1 MSFTPRIT
9 KLNNG
14 LQIPTVGLGCW
25 QIRDKSKMKEL
36 VKLAIKVGYRHID
49 TATSYTNED
58 AIGDALEEVFAD
70 ESYGVT
76 RKDIWVTSK
85 LSFAEHGYENAINAV
100 EKSLSKLKLDYIDL
114 YIIHFPGSS
123 GRAVDDP
130 ELPSLRKASWLGLE
144 EMHKRG
150 KVRAIGVSN
159 YQIRHLDELMK
170 YATITPVV
178 NQCEFHPLLIS
189 TELRAHTKKLGINFE
204 AYSSLVTFS
213 SRGHHLPFIYPE
225 KIFDSER
232 NRNIQINPTIQ
243 DFELKKSTTIER
255 KISLSAQNS
264 TDTGKLTKINEN
276 HTTNLAEKSLE
287 SSSEKNTNEYQIQGT
302 EEYTKGY
309 ELPENPELKGDLNK
323 ENSQD
328 IDEIPMALI
337 DSDVKSL
344 PVKDTPILETV
355 YVVSSHEPKILE
367 QKPHLPRNIRKGRE
381 ERGLLFQKTKQFA
394 TKKKTSDSAELEIDS
409 TDFKHNQKSEQASI
423 KADES
428 YPSSTSNSKI
438 NSEKDLSLSFS
449 VNNNDS
455 RVFQISKINTEDKES
470 KYVIHTSYN
479 LENSRNKQD
488 SVDTSYDQPNIPS
501 DKHQNPPKFKKHAH
515 LNSDQEKPKNF
526 RGASGINSNTPAYGV
541 SERTK
546 EIASNQ
552 SLTNISNIKQP
563 INHNSELFKADET
576 YSLNKKQPDW
586 ITSSIYGFDISLLAQ
601 ILSTHPSQHCQ
612 KFEIAID
619 DIMFLGY
626 PVHDTTSDK
635 GDIYQDE
642 KTTRKS
648 HQTQSKLRGTL

>member
-204 AYSSLVTFS
+204 AYSSLGEGNLVNGNYTFEELDTIARAHGAS
-213 SRGHHLPFIYPE
+213 IAQILLCWGMQQGAIVLP
-225 KIFDSER
+225 K
-232 NRNIQINPTIQ
+232 
-243 DFELKKSTTIER
+243 
-255 KISLSAQNS
+255 
-264 TDTGKLTKINEN
+264 
-276 HTTNLAEKSLE
+276 
-287 SSSEKNTNEYQIQGT
+287 SSSEARLI
-302 EEYTKGY
+302 
-309 ELPENPELKGDLNK
+309 ENFE
-323 ENSQD
+323 
-328 IDEIPMALI
+328 
-337 DSDVKSL
+337 
-344 PVKDTPILETV
+344 
-355 YVVSSHEPKILE
+355 
-367 QKPHLPRNIRKGRE
+367 
-381 ERGLLFQKTKQFA
+381 
-394 TKKKTSDSAELEIDS
+394 
-409 TDFKHNQKSEQASI
+409 
-423 KADES
+423 
-428 YPSSTSNSKI
+428 
-438 NSEKDLSLSFS
+438 
-449 VNNNDS
+449 
-455 RVFQISKINTEDKES
+455 
-470 KYVIHTSYN
+470 
-479 LENSRNKQD
+479 
-488 SVDTSYDQPNIPS
+488 
-501 DKHQNPPKFKKHAH
+501 
-515 LNSDQEKPKNF
+515 
-526 RGASGINSNTPAYGV
+526 
-541 SERTK
+541 
-546 EIASNQ
+546 
-552 SLTNISNIKQP
+552 
-563 INHNSELFKADET
+563 
-576 YSLNKKQPDW
+576 
-586 ITSSIYGFDISLLAQ
+586 
-601 ILSTHPSQHCQ
+601 CQ
-612 KFEIAID
+612 KFT
-619 DIMFLGY
+619 L
-626 PVHDTTSDK
+626 
-635 GDIYQDE
+635 
-642 KTTRKS
+642 
-648 HQTQSKLRGTL
+648 TQEEMDQINNISSKVTKRFCWDPSVVQ